1 MYDTEDNFLAEYSKT
16 GELKSKYEYNAHGD
30 RIRSQSWENGKLVSD
45 ITYEYTYDE
54 QGKVIQE
61 TRKFWSLKTKDDGST
76 EESTFT
82 ASNQYTY
89 DEHGLLIINERKIDG
104 RFEEIT
110 VYDYEAV
117 LVPSGTK
124 VPSVLNT

>member
-1 MYDTEDNFLAEYSKT
+1 MV
-16 GELKSKYEYNAHGD
+16 
-30 RIRSQSWENGKLVSD
+30 RSQSWENGKLID
-45 ITYEYTYDE
+45 DTIWEYTYDG
-54 QGKVIQE
+54 QGKVILE
-61 TRKFWSLKTKDDGST
+61 TSEFWSLRTKDDGST

-89 DEHGLLIINERKIDG
+89 DEHGLLTVEESRIDG
-104 RFEEIT
+104 RFVEIY

-124 VPSVLNT
+124 VPSVPHT